1 MPDKCRV
8 DLVVATVTNRDP
20 SDIMTPMEND
30 INEKSNTID
39 NEADISATEAEITA
53 AAEITVTEIEAA
65 VTEVESTVAEC
76 LARNQ
81 AKLVECYCIFC
92 RSGQERSVVSRL
104 KSSYPEMEALAPL
117 RIVPEKR
124 DGKWTDREHVLLP
137 GYVFVYALGRLP
149 VGIKQKEPHI
159 YRLLDYDEDM
169 RSLFGEDREYAMWLL
184 RHHGQI
190 IPSKVLCQGDEV
202 TVVDGP
208 LKDCQGTI
216 KKLDKHKRRAWISF
230 KFAGEMRTVS
240 LGVEFLQ

>member
-1 MPDKCRV
+1 MHPGKSLANAVNRDQS
-8 DLVVATVTNRDP
+8 DPTTTNYDP
-20 SDIMTPMEND
+20 SDIITSMENV
-30 INEKSNTID
+30 IN
-39 NEADISATEAEITA
+39 DISNAFENKSDIAACEVEITA
-53 AAEITVTEIEAA
+53 AAETT
-65 VTEVESTVAEC
+65 VTEVESTVAEA

-81 AKLVECYCIFC
+81 AELVECYCIFC

-104 KSSYPEMEALAPL
+104 KGSYPEMEALAPL

-190 IPSKVLCQGDEV
+190 VPSKVLCQGDEV

-230 KFAGEMRTVS
+230 KFAGEIRTVS

>member
-1 MPDKCRV
+1 MPDNCRV
-8 DLVVATVTNRDP
+8 DLVVAVATNYDP

-30 INEKSNTID
+30 INEMPNIVE
-39 NEADISATEAEITA
+39 NEAEITA
-53 AAEITVTEIEAA
+53 SAENTMVEGEA
-65 VTEVESTVAEC
+65 TVAEC

-81 AKLVECYCIFC
+81 AELVECYCIFC
-92 RSGQERSVVSRL
+92 RSGQERSVVSRI
-104 KSSYPEMEALAPL
+104 KFSYPEMEALAPV

-190 IPSKVLCQGDEV
+190 APSKVLCQGDEI

-230 KFAGEMRTVS
+230 KFAGEVRTVS